1 MLRPDSLSAATDQT
15 DGYQPTNDEINLA
28 TGMNSQYT
36 TNSGGGED
44 DDPLVGSQD
53 NATPK
58 AKSTFDYAG
67 GVLNQQVGIN
77 H

>member
-1 MLRPDSLSAATDQT
+1 
-15 DGYQPTNDEINLA
+15 
-28 TGMNSQYT
+28 MNSQYT
-36 TNSGGGED
+36 TNSGDTEDTISGGGAD